1 MFRLCVLVLTF
12 LCVFKDPTPDIAVQ
26 DCAAERGVILQLE
39 SEPSRWGPP
48 KEWKEGWTRL
58 GAGAI
63 SGNGTM
69 SEQFSSSPVHPGM
82 ASTVDVFAPPRPTR
96 PIR

>member
-1 MFRLCVLVLTF
+1 MFRRCVLVLTI
-12 LCVFKDPTPDIAVQ
+12 LCVFKDPTPDIDVQ

-39 SEPSRWGPP
+39 SEPSRCGPP

-82 ASTVDVFAPPRPTR
+82 ASTVGVFAPPRPTR